1 MSNYINIL
9 NNQISEDQI
18 YMSIKAIK
26 EKGIVIL
33 RNANSVEICQN
44 VTGDYLKYVGDNL
57 NYVNE
62 NLDTNGREKRL
73 VNFHLHSKNSALIA
87 SNSIVMSI
95 LDTFF
100 GEEAAV
106 YSSLTFK
113 YGTQQ
118 PVHRDTPHFYTAPPC
133 KFVGVWSALENI
145 NPNSG
150 PIFYHP
156 GGHLFEIDPKKH
168 LIEAVRR
175 DPLMSLDKQ
184 LLTALDLYNGEVI
197 SLSKETSKPE
207 IPELNIGDVVIW
219 HPELP
224 HGGSIAVNPELT
236 RWSMVC
242 HCAPVSIQ
250 VQQHDQFFMHE
261 HGSPVPVRYGYKKYN
276 NRLFALS
283 GETAYM

>member
-1 MSNYINIL
+1 MNKSVNIL

-18 YMSIKAIK
+18 YQCVRAI
-26 EKGIVIL
+26 EENGIVIL
-33 RNANSVEICQN
+33 KNANSMEICEN
-44 VTGDYLKYVGDNL
+44 VIHDYLRYVEDNL
-57 NYVNE
+57 NYVRE
-62 NLDTNGREKRL
+62 SLDGNGREKRL
-73 VNFHLHSKNSALIA
+73 VNFHLHSKNSASIA
-87 SNSIVMSI
+87 SNSVVMSI
-95 LDTFF
+95 LDALF
-100 GEEAAV
+100 GEETAV

-113 YGTQQ
+113 YSTQQ
-118 PVHRDTPHFYTAPPC
+118 PVHRDTPHFYTSPRR

-156 GGHLFEIDPKKH
+156 GGHLIEIDHKKH
-168 LIEAVRR
+168 LTEAIRR
-175 DPLMSLDKQ
+175 DPLLPLDKQ

-197 SLSKETSKPE
+197 GLSKELSKPE
-207 IPELNIGDVVIW
+207 IPELNLGDIVIW

-224 HGGSIAVNPELT
+224 HGGSVALNPELT

-242 HCAPVSIQ
+242 HCAPASIQ

-261 HGSPVPVRYGYKKYN
+261 DGSTLPTRYGYKKYN
-276 NRLFALS
+276 NRQFALS